1 MLYLCIVRV
10 ICSQSYDDDG
20 PESDVSTI
28 DKSASAGRT
37 MDDCCHVFVVTWL
50 LSEAST
56 LLPSDTWTEYPTPLD
71 RPTAASAN
79 AKLEVRLVYLFPGI
93 LIAMYDLPE
102 TNGGWNITWLL
113 RVVPPTVGR
122 ES

>member
-28 DKSASAGRT
+28 DKSASAGRSIE
-37 MDDCCHVFVVTWL
+37 DCCQVFVVTWL

-56 LLPSDTWTEYPTPLD
+56 LLPSDTLTEYPTPLE
-71 RPTAASAN
+71 RATATSAN
-79 AKLEVRLVYLFPGI
+79 AKLVVRFVYLFPGI
-93 LIAMYDLPE
+93 LILMYDRPE
-102 TNGGWNITWLL
+102 TNGGWNITWSLC
-113 RVVPPTVGR
+113 VVPPTVGR
-122 ES
+122 EL